1 MKSFLQYLNEETRKF
16 FSKSEI
22 KAKTSNFNHSA
33 YWAFEQPTIQ
43 QLKELGHSFYADKL
57 PETDSAYPVLKA
69 LQDWVDGTW
78 IADGGMQDKTF
89 SLSNRENMINYLLPI
104 ATLKSRAKWTTW
116 SGMCWR
122 GVSKPVSLIK
132 KSYEFTG
139 EWKQIGREGPF
150 SDDIWAKA
158 KTAYKSHM
166 PLQSW
171 TTNREKAIYFSTQ
184 GEWTEMGVGGKQWL
198 PVVFEHQLLS
208 SECVLA
214 PHIIP
219 KIFPYSDA
227 YDAEAEVLRVSR
239 KATTVT
245 AWVNLSRLFDDYYRS
260 TRSAE
265 KEATYSSNES
275 IANKV
280 GMSKEAQSKFFSKKV
295 VSELT
300 RLRW

>member
-1 MKSFLQYLNEETRKF
+1 MKSFRQFLF
-16 FSKSEI
+16 EI
-22 KAKTSNFNHSA
+22 KAEVSKSVKNFNHSA
-33 YWAFEQPTIQ
+33 YWAFEQPTIR
-43 QLKELGHSFYADKL
+43 QLKELGHSFHANEL
-57 PETDSAYPVLKA
+57 PKTDSVYPVLKA
-69 LQDWVDGTW
+69 LQDWVQGRW

-116 SGMCWR
+116 SGVCWR
-122 GVSKPVSLIK
+122 GVSKPVSVIK

-171 TTNREKAIYFSTQ
+171 TTNQEKAIYFSTQ
-184 GEWTEMGVGGKQWL
+184 GEWTEMDVGGKQWL

-280 GMSKEAQSKFFSKKV
+280 GMSKEAQTKFFSKKV

>member
-1 MKSFLQYLNEETRKF
+1 
-16 FSKSEI
+16 
-22 KAKTSNFNHSA
+22 
-33 YWAFEQPTIQ
+33 
-43 QLKELGHSFYADKL
+43 
-57 PETDSAYPVLKA
+57 
-69 LQDWVDGTW
+69 
-78 IADGGMQDKTF
+78 
-89 SLSNRENMINYLLPI
+89 
-104 ATLKSRAKWTTW
+104 
-116 SGMCWR
+116 MCWR
-122 GVSKPVSLIK
+122 GVSKPVADIK
-132 KSYEFTG
+132 KFYEFTG

-158 KTAYKSHM
+158 KIAYKSHM

-198 PVVFEHQLLS
+198 PVVFEHMLSS

-245 AWVNLSRLFDDYYRS
+245 AWVNFSRLFHDYYRS
-260 TRSAE
+260 ARSAE

-280 GMSKEAQSKFFSKKV
+280 GMSKEAQTKFFNKKV
-295 VSELT
+295 VSVLT